1 MTNEITVAFHNGSN
15 YDHLFITKELANE
28 FEEKFEFLRENTK
41 KYTAFSVSI
50 KKEVA
55 KIDKDRNKF

>member
-15 YDHLFITKELANE
+15 YDYRFITKELANE
-28 FEEKFEFLRENTK
+28 FEGKFEFLWENTK
-41 KYTAFSVSI
+41 KYKAFSVSI